1 MVGGLIE
8 DQKVCFGQHQ
18 LGEGNTTSF
27 SAGQSGDQFE
37 YIIPVKGMLPAYFE
51 FLFP

>member
-27 SAGQSGDQFE
+27 SAGQSGD
-37 YIIPVKGMLPAYFE
+37 AARD
-51 FLFP
+51 